1 MKHTVN
7 VILNILVIIACC
19 LSIYAVTTRSK
30 EDIKQKEIVYE
41 LYYKSLCDEYIPDS
55 TYCKIRENNL
65 EITYEEIWDKYRA
78 LSK

>member
-1 MKHTVN
+1 M
-7 VILNILVIIACC
+7 
-19 LSIYAVTTRSK
+19 
-30 EDIKQKEIVYE
+30 KEIILAITLLTITILWAITNNTYE
-41 LYYKSLCDEYIPDS
+41 KEINLKYEKYYKQLCDEIIPDS